1 MSKPVAVKPVSNHV
15 VASDKI
21 DKVKLKEEEEED
33 QQQPGTGEDTGMDE
47 ADSERRRGRGGEVAG
62 GAGAAGRAVAGEI
75 GEGVGDVKPIVEPS
89 EVVVKEETPMSNL
102 QDGLPQCSH
111 NHFIITSFTM
121 PCCNR
126 HYIHSSFYL
135 LFALY

>member
-15 VASDKI
+15 VSSDKV

-33 QQQPGTGEDTGMDE
+33 QQQPGTGEDTRMDE

-62 GAGAAGRAVAGEI
+62 GGGAGAGEI

-102 QDGLPQCSH
+102 QDGLPQCS
-111 NHFIITSFTM
+111 FISSFH
-121 PCCNR
+121 
-126 HYIHSSFYL
+126 HYIIYHAML
-135 LFALY
+135 